1 MVELAQAPVKKPAA
15 DQDAGLLAECARG
28 KTRAFRLLVE
38 KYKRR
43 AYYVALGLVGSHDD
57 AWDLSQEAFIRV
69 WKGRRCFDPARPFW
83 PWFYAVLANLC
94 KNCLRDREVRARHA
108 EEVRWR
114 EEGRRT
120 ELDNPEA
127 ILHETETQKRVWDG
141 IQKLPF
147 KFREVIILRHFQ
159 EMCYEDIAQQ
169 LGIPEGSVMSRLFY
183 ARKKLR
189 EILEDPEQGVR

>member
-1 MVELAQAPVKKPAA
+1 M
-15 DQDAGLLAECARG
+15 
-28 KTRAFRLLVE
+28 
-38 KYKRR
+38 
-43 AYYVALGLVGSHDD
+43 
-57 AWDLSQEAFIRV
+57 
-69 WKGRRCFDPARPFW
+69 WKGRRRFDPARPFW

-94 KNCLRDREVRARHA
+94 KNCLRDREVRVRHA
-108 EEVRWR
+108 EEIRTR

-141 IQKLPF
+141 IQMLPF
-147 KFREVIILRHFQ
+147 KFREIIILRHFQ
-159 EMCYEDIAQQ
+159 DMCYEDIAQQ